1 MSEEMAETSRMNEW
15 MDERRFG
22 KYRAFV
28 IDNEDPEKRGRLR
41 LYIPSVLGDAET
53 GWALPCFPFG
63 GGKSYGWFA
72 VPEKEAQVWAEFEE
86 GDITRPIWTGV
97 FWQNEEDVP
106 EEAAKTP
113 PTTRILQT
121 PSGHVMQFDDEEDE
135 ESFTL
140 LHPRGAQLQIDKEGS
155 MSLSD
160 AADSSVLLDAEG
172 KKIIIE
178 DANGNQFIMD
188 DSGIYVEDANGNK
201 IEMAASGTTVQDAN
215 GNKIEM
221 AASGVTVKGQQVVIQ
236 GTQVMLAGQGGE
248 PIIKGMSFMTFF
260 NTHTHPSAPPG
271 PPSPPTVPM
280 TPAQLSTKVT
290 TS

>member
-1 MSEEMAETSRMNEW
+1 MNDEQMEASRLNEW
-15 MDERRFG
+15 VDARRYG

-86 GDITRPIWTGV
+86 GDISRPIWTGV
-97 FWQNEEDVP
+97 FWPREADVP

-113 PTTRILQT
+113 PTTRIFQT
-121 PSGHVMQFDDEEDE
+121 PSGQFIQFDDEEDK
-135 ESFTL
+135 ESFRLFHPREAEIHIDKNGSLTL
-140 LHPRGAQLQIDKEGS
+140 LDASGASIC
-155 MSLSD
+155 
-160 AADSSVLLDAEG
+160 LDAEG

-178 DANGNQFIMD
+178 DANRNQMTMD
-188 DSGIYVEDANGNK
+188 SSGVSVEDG
-201 IEMAASGTTVQDAN
+201 N

-221 AASGVTVKGQQVVIQ
+221 AASGVTVKGQQVVIK
-236 GTQVMLAGQGGE
+236 GTQVMLAGEGGE
-248 PIIKGMSFMTFF
+248 PLIKGTSFMTFF
-260 NTHTHPSAPPG
+260 NTHMHTCPPLGGPST
-271 PPSPPTVPM
+271 PPTVLM
-280 TPAQLSTKVT
+280 TPAQLSTKVKT
-290 TS
+290 G